1 MNEVKG
7 LFVSLFCLLAL
18 WAQPAAPGRT
28 VPMEPLPEAPAAE
41 KPATEKPVAS
51 PAGKPVSGG
60 RKKAAPP
67 PAGAFADSLRRQA
80 ESVGRQVQTMQEQ
93 YPDFWRPTVQAGAVV
108 PEAHLE
114 PAPAANC
121 PPMAK
126 LELQALVEREAKR
139 NAMSETLL
147 QAVIEQESA
156 NLPCAVSP
164 KGAKGLMQ
172 LMPATAETFKVK
184 DPFDPAENVAAGSRF
199 LKSLLDRYQGDMA
212 KALAA
217 YNAGPGRVDRD
228 GEVPEIPETQNYV
241 GRILARVA
249 EREKAIQ

>member
-1 MNEVKG
+1 MV
-7 LFVSLFCLLAL
+7 VSLFCLLAL

-147 QAVIEQESA
+147 QAQ
-156 NLPCAVSP
+156 C
-164 KGAKGLMQ
+164 
-172 LMPATAETFKVK
+172 
-184 DPFDPAENVAAGSRF
+184 R
-199 LKSLLDRYQGDMA
+199 
-212 KALAA
+212 
-217 YNAGPGRVDRD
+217 
-228 GEVPEIPETQNYV
+228 
-241 GRILARVA
+241 
-249 EREKAIQ
+249 